1 MEIIRKTQL
10 DGVLPERIEFN
21 YQELKDELAA
31 KLATYNGKDSTNRSN
46 YKERKADRARLNDL
60 ARALNQERINIKKQ
74 LLAPIDYGTPE
85 NESFSNK
92 IDDLIVSIKMVIGKI
107 DAGIKAFEESE
118 KEKKREDIMAY
129 LHSHVVDTF
138 AEDETFRKSGHFDR
152 WAEEQ
157 MTRRTNAWLNATCSN
172 EFIQKEIRDE
182 ITRCANAVMLMK
194 ATYNDEDEVVLI
206 KAKDALALDFD
217 TNHMMQVVQ
226 SHKDQ
231 IAAIERAN
239 AEKAKREEAALAK
252 KVNTAVPNAQGIAQ
266 SKPTIYSC
274 TMKFVGTAEAFKN
287 LKEYLSMNT
296 DITYQVVKSMEEVK
310 QS

>member
-1 MEIIRKTQL
+1 MEVIRKTQL

-21 YQELKDELAA
+21 YRELKDELNK
-31 KLATYNGKDSTNRSN
+31 KLATYHGKNSTDRSN

-60 ARALNQERINIKKQ
+60 ARALNQERVNIKKQ

-85 NESFSNK
+85 NASFSNQ
-92 IDDLIVSIKMVIGKI
+92 IDDLIGSIKMVVGEI

-118 KEKKREDIMAY
+118 KAKKREDIMGY
-129 LHSHVVDTF
+129 LHSHVVDVF

-194 ATYNDEDEVVLI
+194 ATYKDEDEIVLV

-226 SHKDQ
+226 SHKNQ
-231 IAAIERAN
+231 VAAIERAK
-239 AEKAKREEAALAK
+239 AEQTKREEVALAQ
-252 KVNTAVPNAQGIAQ
+252 KVNTAVPNAQSTTQA
-266 SKPTIYSC
+266 KPTVYSC

-287 LKEYLSMNT
+287 LKEYLSLNT
-296 DITYQVVKSMEEVK
+296 DITYQVLKGMEEVA
-310 QS
+310 QN